1 MSFYRRHAF
10 FCTNERRDGRACCQD
25 HDASA
30 LRKYAKERLKEAGL
44 SGPGGVRANA
54 SGCLDRC
61 SEGPVIVVYPDGV
74 WYTYLSRDDVDRIVD
89 EHLING
95 RIVEDLRI

>member
-1 MSFYRRHAF
+1 MSYYRRHAF
-10 FCTNERRDGRACCQD
+10 FCTNERTDGRACCQD
-25 HDASA
+25 HDADA
-30 LRKYAKERLKEAGL
+30 IREYAKKRLREAGVT
-44 SGPGGVRANA
+44 GPDGVRANA
-54 SGCLDRC
+54 SGCLGRC
-61 SEGPVIVVYPDGV
+61 SEGPVIAVYPEGV